1 MYRKAYKDLLD
12 WKNSK
17 TKKPL
22 LLLGARQVGKTWLMK
37 QFGKNEYRN
46 VAYINCDSE
55 PMTKEL
61 FSTDYDIN
69 RLLIGFQA
77 LTGESIDKDNTLIII
92 DEIQETTRGLHSLK
106 YFCENAAEYHIIAAG
121 SLLGVTLAQ
130 QESFPVGKVDMLKI
144 YPMDFEEFLYAVNQ
158 KTLCDILS
166 KPDYALAET
175 FSTKLN
181 KYLQQYYYIG
191 GMPEVVKSFIEN
203 EDLKKVHD
211 IQLSILNAYRNDI
224 SKHTSK
230 NESVRIGQV
239 LASMPSQ
246 LAKENKKFIYGV
258 AKKGARA
265 ADFELAIQ
273 WLIDAGLIYKV
284 PRVNKI
290 AIPLKYYED
299 ISAFKLFF
307 LDIGLLCGM
316 PDIPA
321 SSLLIDFNN
330 LSEFKG
336 MVTEQYV
343 AQQLISSSLT
353 LFYWANDRTPAEID
367 FIAQSEG
374 AIFPIEV
381 KASTNVRGKS
391 ISKFTEEN
399 QNVHGI
405 RYYLLG
411 YKKQDRIT
419 NFPLYAV
426 TFSTKQ
432 WF

>member
-1 MYRKAYKDLLD
+1 
-12 WKNSK
+12 
-17 TKKPL
+17 
-22 LLLGARQVGKTWLMK
+22 
-37 QFGKNEYRN
+37 
-46 VAYINCDSE
+46 
-55 PMTKEL
+55 
-61 FSTDYDIN
+61 
-69 RLLIGFQA
+69 
-77 LTGESIDKDNTLIII
+77 
-92 DEIQETTRGLHSLK
+92 
-106 YFCENAAEYHIIAAG
+106 
-121 SLLGVTLAQ
+121 
-130 QESFPVGKVDMLKI
+130 
-144 YPMDFEEFLYAVNQ
+144 
-158 KTLCDILS
+158 
-166 KPDYALAET
+166 
-175 FSTKLN
+175 
-181 KYLQQYYYIG
+181 
-191 GMPEVVKSFIEN
+191 MPEVVKSFIEN

-307 LDIGLLCGM
+307 LDIGLLCCM
-316 PDIPA
+316 ADIPA